1 MKRLLIIPLVLV
13 ITGCAWFQPK
23 APPTRFG
30 VQLLEV
36 ELSKYEMAMMV
47 KKFLY
52 GKILIG
58 DLARDHINSVGTKV
72 FENYHISVDTL
83 ADFREGR
90 VGLYSIES
98 DLDKLNRVNSELS
111 TTINA
116 YLAIILEGTK

>member
-1 MKRLLIIPLVLV
+1 MKRLLLILLIISV
-13 ITGCAWFQPK
+13 TGCAWFQPK

-52 GKILIG
+52 IKALIG
-58 DLARDHINSVGTKV
+58 DMGREHINSVGTKV
-72 FENYHISVDTL
+72 FDSYHVGVDTL

-98 DLDKLNRVNSELS
+98 DLGKLNRHNSELS
-111 TTINA
+111 VTINA
-116 YLAIILEGTK
+116 YLNILMEGAK

>member
-1 MKRLLIIPLVLV
+1 MKRLILILLIISV
-13 ITGCAWFQPK
+13 TGCAWFQPK

-58 DLARDHINSVGTKV
+58 DLARDHINNVGTKV

-83 ADFREGR
+83 ADYREGR
-90 VGLYSIES
+90 VGLYSIET

-116 YLAIILEGTK
+116 YLNILMEGTK